1 MGLLASLGMY
11 DQPWL
16 QQANDAIWAGLVRQ
30 LRLLGVAAPERL
42 ERTRTLGEIWL
53 DPDLLLAQTC
63 GYPLVTFLAGRVRLV
78 ATPCYDTP
86 YTDGPD
92 YRSVIVVRADSGTI
106 SLGGLRGGR
115 AAVNEATSNSG
126 MNFLRA
132 VVAPLA
138 RRGRFFSSVT
148 YTGAHIASM
157 AAIAAGEADVAAID
171 GVTFTLTA
179 RHRPE
184 LVAGLRVLMQSPS
197 VPGLPLVTRADAPDD
212 LVATLRAAL
221 DGVIADPTLAP
232 ARAAL
237 GLVGFAQVPL
247 ERYQAVLDLEIEAA
261 RLGYPI
267 LG

>member
-1 MGLLASLGMY
+1 MLASLGMY

-16 QQANDAIWAGLVRQ
+16 QQANDAIWAVLARQ
-30 LRLLGVAAPERL
+30 LRLLGVAAPGRL

-53 DPDLLLAQTC
+53 DPDLLLGQTC
-63 GYPLVTFLAGRVRLV
+63 GYPLVTFLAGRVRMV

-92 YRSVIVVRADSGTI
+92 YRSVIVVRADGGPI
-106 SLGGLRGGR
+106 SLAGLRGAR

-138 RRGRFFSSVT
+138 RRGRFFSTVR

-157 AAIAAGEADVAAID
+157 AAVAAGEADVAAID

-179 RHRPE
+179 RHRPD
-184 LVAGLRVLMQSPS
+184 LVAGLRILTQSPS
-197 VPGLPLVTRADAPDD
+197 VPGLPLVTRPDAPDD

-221 DGVIADPTLAP
+221 DGVIAEPTLAP

-237 GLVGFAQVPL
+237 GLVGFAQVPP
-247 ERYQAVLDLEIEAA
+247 ERYQAILDLEAEAA